1 MAACCIIKLL
11 IDLRIMTAD
20 ELKRW
25 DSTMHII
32 DGLMR
37 RCLQSEAWNVTFY
50 ERLSALESQKPGM
63 ESADIRKVL
72 RERQRIHYQTLL
84 QKIEKKDPGYAAEL
98 DTRNIEDVL

>member
-1 MAACCIIKLL
+1 
-11 IDLRIMTAD
+11 
-20 ELKRW
+20 
-25 DSTMHII
+25 MHII

-72 RERQRIHYQTLL
+72 RERQKIHYQTLL